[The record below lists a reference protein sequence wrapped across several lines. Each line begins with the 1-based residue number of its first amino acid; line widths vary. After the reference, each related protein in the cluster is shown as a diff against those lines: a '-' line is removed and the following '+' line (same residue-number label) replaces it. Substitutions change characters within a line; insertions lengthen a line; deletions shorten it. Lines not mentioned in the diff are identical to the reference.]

1 MKTRD
6 IVIICITI
14 IILLIA
20 GIFISSVLN
29 SAEDTTLKI
38 TTNSTL
44 NEGEHIGFKL
54 TSENGSAISGQVIE
68 INFDYQN
75 GTEETF
81 RLRTNSNGEC
91 RLEDLISGNFTID
104 AKFNGTKK
112 YKESTAHQDLTVN
125 KLPTKSNIVKSNEN
139 SKTAANSK
147 TEYATDYKV
156 DEVVN
161 GWDPSE
167 HEVSREYLG
176 DGNYR
181 VNYDDGYF
189 RVIDKDGNILNYG
202 Y

>member
-6 IVIICITI
+6 IVLICMTI

-20 GIFISSVLN
+20 GIFILSNLN
-29 SAEDTTLKI
+29 SAEDTTLTI
-38 TTNSTL
+38 TSNSTL
-44 NEGEHIGFKL
+44 NEGGYIGFKL
-54 TSENGSAISGQVIE
+54 TDANGSAIPKQIIE

-125 KLPTKSNIVKSNEN
+125 KLPTKSKAVKSNEN
-139 SKTAANSK
+139 SKKSSAK